1 MDEKRFHFETL
12 FLLNLIDTPFPSNL
26 ASIRSCL
33 NSKKWD
39 GRRHDR
45 WGTNDFFG
53 LTAWCGKDVQL
64 KAMAQFEALFFFK
77 NCRFLSLHKHCHH
90 WALVS
95 SKLCIISALHSS
107 KAGDLFFI
115 FSLSLSPSLSLLYA
129 SWFPVVFSPIY
140 NFKGVLCEYFIKTNK
155 CYEWK
160 WLLKDMKTP
169 DAQ

>member
-1 MDEKRFHFETL
+1 MDEKKRFHFKKL

-33 NSKKWD
+33 KSKKWG

-45 WGTNDFFG
+45 WRTNDFLG

-64 KAMAQFEALFFFK
+64 KAMAKFEALIFFK
-77 NCRFLSLHKHCHH
+77 NCRFLSLHKHCHL

-107 KAGDLFFI
+107 KAGDLFFL
-115 FSLSLSPSLSLLYA
+115 FFRSLSLSVSLSYTRLGFQW
-129 SWFPVVFSPIY
+129 SSR
-140 NFKGVLCEYFIKTNK
+140 
-155 CYEWK
+155 
-160 WLLKDMKTP
+160 
-169 DAQ
+169 Q

>member
-1 MDEKRFHFETL
+1 MDEKRFHFEKL

-45 WGTNDFFG
+45 WGTNDFLG

-77 NCRFLSLHKHCHH
+77 NCRFLSLHKHCHL
-90 WALVS
+90 WALAS
-95 SKLCIISALHSS
+95 SKLCINSALHSS
-107 KAGDLFFI
+107 KAGDLFFH
-115 FSLSLSPSLSLLYA
+115 FSLSLSLPLSLSYTRLGFQW
-129 SWFPVVFSPIY
+129 SSRQ
-140 NFKGVLCEYFIKTNK
+140 FITSKVYYVNILSRQINVMSESD
-155 CYEWK
+155 C
-160 WLLKDMKTP
+160 
-169 DAQ
+169 